1 MLTPMSKYASD
12 MSVGR
17 KDLKKNEESEQHK
30 SNYKLSARYC
40 LMVLKRIY
48 TFSFGC
54 LSFTSQSLFFFQN
67 SGDSA
72 GEFFLVTNPEFS
84 GSPPRR
90 APPPIPDSIS
100 MPTPSAPVFAPSPVV
115 STVSRSES
123 FDSTQVQELTVDDIE
138 DFEDDDDLEEVN
150 SLKISRRNPND
161 VGDLM
166 LKLPSFATGNDGSG
180 NMHGPANSWSMHM
193 DVTSLALH
201 FLVNK
206 NVLMLL
212 YDDDYC
218 RGVPC
223 QMRSIFEFLI
233 L

>member
-1 MLTPMSKYASD
+1 
-12 MSVGR
+12 
-17 KDLKKNEESEQHK
+17 
-30 SNYKLSARYC
+30 
-40 LMVLKRIY
+40 MVAYLLHLNL
-48 TFSFGC
+48 F
-54 LSFTSQSLFFFQN
+54 FFFQN

-138 DFEDDDDLEEVN
+138 DFEEDDDLEEVN

-166 LKLPSFATGNDGSG
+166 LKLPSFATGNDGSE
-180 NMHGPANSWSMHM
+180 NMHGPANRWSMHM
-193 DVTSLALH
+193 DVTSLGLH
-201 FLVNK
+201 LFVNK

-218 RGVPC
+218 WGFHVK
-223 QMRSIFEFLI
+223 
-233 L
+233 